1 VKLPRDL
8 SGPELAKLLRR
19 HGYELTRQVGS
30 HLRLTSSIRG
40 SQHRVTI
47 PAHRILKVGTLGAIL
62 AEVAAYLKMS
72 RAELEQSLFD
82 K

>member
-8 SGPELAKLLRR
+8 SGHELAKLLRL
-19 HGYELTRQVGS
+19 HGYELARQVGS

-40 SQHRVTI
+40 SQHHVTI
-47 PAHRILKVGTLGAIL
+47 PAHKILTVGTLGGIL
-62 AEVAAYLKMS
+62 AELAAYLKMS
-72 RAELEQSLFD
+72 RAELEKSLFD

>member
-1 VKLPRDL
+1 MRLPRDL
-8 SGPELAKLLRR
+8 SGLELAKLLRS

-40 SQHRVTI
+40 SRHHVTI
-47 PAHRILKVGTLGAIL
+47 PAHKVLKVGTLGGIL
-62 AEVAAYLKMS
+62 AEVASYLKMS
-72 RAELEQSLFD
+72 RAELEQSLFG

>member
-8 SGPELAKLLRR
+8 SGLELSKMLRV
-19 HGYELTRQVGS
+19 HGYQVIRQVGS
-30 HLRLTSSIRG
+30 HVRLTSSIRG
-40 SQHRVTI
+40 SAHHITI
-47 PAHRILKVGTLGAIL
+47 PAHRVLKVGTLGGVL
-62 AEVAAYLKMS
+62 TEVASYLKMS

>member
-1 VKLPRDL
+1 VRLPRDL
-8 SGPELAKLLRR
+8 SGLELAKLLRS
-19 HGYELTRQVGS
+19 HVYELTRQVGS

-40 SQHRVTI
+40 PQHHVTI
-47 PAHRILKVGTLGAIL
+47 PAHKVLKVGTLGGIL
-62 AEVAAYLKMS
+62 AEVASYLKMS

>member
-8 SGPELAKLLRR
+8 SGHELAKLLRF

-40 SQHRVTI
+40 SQHHITI
-47 PAHRILKVGTLGAIL
+47 PAHRSLKVGTLGGIL

-72 RAELEQSLFD
+72 RPDLEQSLFD

>member
-1 VKLPRDL
+1 MRLPRDL
-8 SGPELAKLLRR
+8 SGHELAKLLRF
-19 HGYELTRQVGS
+19 HGYEQTRQVGS

-40 SQHRVTI
+40 SQHHITL
-47 PAHRILKVGTLGAIL
+47 PAHKILKVGTLGGIL
-62 AEVAAYLKMS
+62 AEVATYLKVS